1 MIKGNTVHPSAGLQG
16 NEMEPFADES
26 AHVAIDSRHTGEW
39 NLMGYFYRKKKNPF
53 YILVGSQFGIK
64 STRISFVH
72 SPLARSLR
80 VSRGLK
86 HDPENFVLKNIWFQF
101 LLYIYP
107 HHQQQQQHTYT
118 YIQFLFFSFK
128 IIFDIRLC
136 VLLQTNKKKEVGRH
150 YFKKLSKRIRKFFSL
165 I

>member
-107 HHQQQQQHTYT
+107 HTSSSSSSSTHTRIYSFSSFLLKLYST
-118 YIQFLFFSFK
+118 YDFVCCY
-128 IIFDIRLC
+128 RR
-136 VLLQTNKKKEVGRH
+136 TKKKRLADIIL
-150 YFKKLSKRIRKFFSL
+150 KS
-165 I
+165 